1 MVVMV
6 NMKKKMVMKK
16 KKKMMLG
23 EQARALLE

>member
-16 KKKMMLG
+16 KKMMLG